1 MTLGLGKILKEDIIS
16 TNHKKKLINFPT
28 LKQKTL
34 VYQNIPLREKGLPK
48 AVGESERHRSHTGSG
63 KAQVKGSR
71 MSGSLRLSSV
81 TQKGFS
87 KEVQGEPI
95 SLVP

>member
-34 VYQNIPLREKGLPK
+34 VYQNTPLRE
-48 AVGESERHRSHTGSG
+48 
-63 KAQVKGSR
+63 
-71 MSGSLRLSSV
+71 
-81 TQKGFS
+81 
-87 KEVQGEPI
+87 
-95 SLVP
+95 